1 MALDFL
7 NKQAGITETTQD
19 RIGTGSF
26 TVDSGIYPAKI
37 TKAYLQQAASSKA
50 VSIIF
55 EFALPD
61 SKTLTETVWV
71 TNKTGENFYVDKKS
85 NKPAYLPGFELASN
99 IAFVAIGKEL
109 AELTPEP
116 KVIEIYNSE
125 LKKKAPTTVQMLMDL
140 VEKEIIV
147 GVQKVLEFKQAK
159 NQVTGAYEDT
169 AETRESNEIVNVFTL
184 SGLTALEV
192 KSGAK
197 EVDFINKFKEVYT
210 SDYLRDKTKKA
221 GNKPAGAQ
229 SPNQGV
235 TTPSLF
241 GAK

>member
-1 MALDFL
+1 
-7 NKQAGITETTQD
+7 
-19 RIGTGSF
+19 
-26 TVDSGIYPAKI
+26 
-37 TKAYLQQAASSKA
+37 
-50 VSIIF
+50 
-55 EFALPD
+55 
-61 SKTLTETVWV
+61 
-71 TNKTGENFYVDKKS
+71 
-85 NKPAYLPGFELASN
+85 
-99 IAFVAIGKEL
+99 
-109 AELTPEP
+109 
-116 KVIEIYNSE
+116 
-125 LKKKAPTTVQMLMDL
+125 MLMDL

-147 GVQKVLEFKQAK
+147 GVQKVLEYKQVK

-169 AETRESNEIVNVFTL
+169 NETRESNEIVNVFTV